1 MRGETRRE
9 RREERGETG
18 RGMIITCTTSYA
30 VMILPAEIS
39 AGSSSRQS
47 ASAAPPPSSRAV
59 RKTPSHSVRVVAPSG
74 SHSAA

>member
-18 RGMIITCTTSYA
+18 RGMITCTTSYA